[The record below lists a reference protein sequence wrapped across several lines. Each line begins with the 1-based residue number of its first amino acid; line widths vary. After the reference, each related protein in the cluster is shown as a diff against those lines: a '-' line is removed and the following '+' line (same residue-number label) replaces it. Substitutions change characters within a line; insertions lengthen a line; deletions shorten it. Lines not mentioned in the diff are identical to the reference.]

1 MAESTG
7 DQRIR
12 ALERASLDANHD
24 LTAKLMPI
32 YKELPVGLCYVDTEL
47 RFVAVNDW
55 LADINGKSAAEHL
68 GRTLHELIPDVAKGV
83 EPLFRQVIETGEPII
98 GGLVVAETPAEPGIK
113 RTFQHSF
120 YPVRSSYEEI
130 VGISCIVRDV
140 TRRERAKAEL
150 RRSHDDLMKLTEKT
164 DQARRA
170 AEAAN
175 QAKSEFLAS
184 MSHEIRTPMNGVLGM
199 AGVLLDTD
207 LTHEQRDYVD
217 TIRHSGES
225 LLTIIND
232 ILDFSKL
239 EAGKLELEI
248 LEFALGDVTRSVVE
262 LMSPQARSKGLQV
275 STSMA
280 PGTPDCLEGDPGRL
294 RQILLNLVD
303 NAIKFTDHGSVSV
316 QVAPEDRSGDTVVLR
331 FEVADTG
338 AGIPE
343 DAQARLFTEF
353 TQVDASIERKHGG
366 TGLGLAICRQL
377 CALMG
382 GEIGVDSGPGQG
394 SRFWFTV
401 SFGVARGRKAE
412 DGADQRRAKSD
423 AVRSGPQGL
432 RILLAEDNHV
442 NQKVVMAM
450 LKGAGHTVD
459 VAGNGIEAVEAVN
472 TRPYDVVLM
481 DIQMPEMDGIKAT
494 RRIRELD
501 GKQAR
506 IPIIALTANA
516 VEGDREQYLKA
527 AMDDYVSKP
536 IDPIKLYQAI
546 ARQCGGGAESAATAA
561 GGLARTAT
569 PAEAQEE
576 LADLLHLLDDVNE
589 ASG

>member
-1 MAESTG
+1 MAESTS
-7 DQRIR
+7 DERIR
-12 ALERASLDANHD
+12 APERASLDANHD

-55 LADINGKSAAEHL
+55 LADINGKSAEEHL

-120 YPVRSSYEEI
+120 YPVRSGDEEI
-130 VGISCIVRDV
+130 VGISCIVQEV
-140 TRRERAKAEL
+140 TQRERAEAEL

-262 LMSPQARSKGLQV
+262 LMSPQARSKGLRV
-275 STSMA
+275 STAMA
-280 PGTPDCLEGDPGRL
+280 LGTPDGLEGDPGRL
-294 RQILLNLVD
+294 RQILLNLLG

-316 QVAPEDRSGDTVVLR
+316 RVALEDRSGDTVVLR

-412 DGADQRRAKSD
+412 DGADQRRAKFD
-423 AVRSGPQGL
+423 AVRSGLQGL

-450 LKGAGHTVD
+450 LRGAGHTVD
-459 VAGNGIEAVEAVN
+459 VAGNGIEAVEAVRA
-472 TRPYDVVLM
+472 RPYDVVLM
-481 DIQMPEMDGIKAT
+481 DIQMPEMDGVKAT

-501 GKQAR
+501 AKQAR

-516 VEGDREQYLKA
+516 MKGDREQYLEA
-527 AMDDYVSKP
+527 TMNDYVSKP

-546 ARQCGGGAESAATAA
+546 ARQCGAGAQAAAPAA
-561 GGLARTAT
+561 GGRAR
-569 PAEAQEE
+569 PP
-576 LADLLHLLDDVNE
+576 N
-589 ASG
+589 G

>member
-55 LADINGKSAAEHL
+55 LADINGKSAEEHL

-120 YPVRSSYEEI
+120 YPVRSGDEEI
-130 VGISCIVRDV
+130 VGISCIVQDF
-140 TRRERAKAEL
+140 TQRERAEAEM

-280 PGTPDCLEGDPGRL
+280 PGTPDCLKGDPGRL
-294 RQILLNLVD
+294 RQILLNLLG

-343 DAQARLFTEF
+343 DAQARLFTQF

-401 SFGVARGRKAE
+401 SFGVGRGRKAE
-412 DGADQRRAKSD
+412 DRADQRRAKLD
-423 AVRSGPQGL
+423 AVRSGLQGL

-450 LKGAGHTVD
+450 LRGAGHTVD
-459 VAGNGIEAVEAVN
+459 VAGNGIEAVDAVN

-516 VEGDREQYLKA
+516 VKGDREHYLKA